1 MNNEVCEDSDMLKAD
16 TILALQKDI
25 LIAISTNMDKY
36 VTKTKNDS
44 PQVIIPMVSSS
55 IVMTIKNLEDIF
67 KFEFRELIVELLK
80 LQDEKKNLS

>member
-80 LQDEKKNLS
+80 LQDEKKTLS